1 MAVEK
6 SLFGSM
12 LERNQSDG
20 PPEPSRSLDGD
31 GRTFD
36 GLYARVAGFVLSRI
50 DALLDRRAEARAVR
64 LRPQPVASTQP
75 SGRRR
80 VKRATRA

>member
-6 SLFGSM
+6 SLSGSV
-12 LERNQSDG
+12 LERFEREGS
-20 PPEPSRSLDGD
+20 PEPSRSLDGD
-31 GRTFD
+31 GRAFD

-64 LRPQPVASTQP
+64 LRPRPVASTQP

-80 VKRATRA
+80 AKRATRA